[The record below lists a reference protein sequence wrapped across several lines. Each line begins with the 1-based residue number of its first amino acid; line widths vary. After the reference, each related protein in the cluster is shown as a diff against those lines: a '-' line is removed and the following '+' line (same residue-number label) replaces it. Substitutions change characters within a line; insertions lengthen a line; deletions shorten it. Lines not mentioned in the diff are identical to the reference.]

1 MHQRPVAR
9 SPYGCLVGFVVWL
22 LVAWPGAAAARPS
35 FVFIL
40 VDDMDYAALQWMPS
54 TRELIG
60 GGGLDFRRAYVEVA
74 LCAPSRASYLTGRYA
89 HNTGVLTVDNA
100 NGGYR
105 QWRRNGHERRNLAT
119 ALHAA
124 GYRTALIGKYQN
136 GFPDNQPE
144 TYIPQGWDYWAVA
157 VQRGDAPYR
166 QFNYKLNVNG
176 SLVRYGSSAAAYGT
190 DVYAG
195 KAREFIRQAA
205 AARKDFF
212 LFLSLFA
219 PHSPSTAAP
228 RHAGI
233 FTNARV
239 PRTPSF
245 AESDISDKPSFLR
258 GSRLDQAAT
267 ALLDKD
273 YAQRLRALRAV
284 DEAVRSVHDTLK
296 AAGRLDDTYIIFAS
310 DNGYHGGQHRQPAGK
325 QLPYEE
331 DIHVPLLIRGPAVAP
346 GRSDSDHIVGNI
358 DLAPTIAQLAGVPA
372 LPGVDGRS
380 FAGLLGGGARKA
392 AWRESLKI
400 ARWRSPSA
408 AGDPLPAFRGVRT
421 TRYTWVEWGNG
432 ERELYDNLRDP
443 YQLANLAADP
453 ASAGRRSLLARLA
466 ADLASCAGA
475 ACRKAENRR
484 WVEPAAG
491 AP

>member
-1 MHQRPVAR
+1 MPPYPVGKGLRGWLA
-9 SPYGCLVGFVVWL
+9 GLVIWL
-22 LVAWPGAAAARPS
+22 LLAWPGAVAARPS

-40 VDDMDYAALQWMPS
+40 VDDMDHAALQWMPW
-54 TRELIG
+54 TRQLIG
-60 GGGLDFRRAYVEVA
+60 GRGLDFQRAYVEVA

-89 HNTGVLTVDNA
+89 HNSGVLTVDNA

-105 QWRRNGHERRNLAT
+105 QWRRRGHERHNLAT

-124 GYRTALIGKYQN
+124 GYRTALVGKYQN

-144 TYIPQGWDYWAVA
+144 TYIPPGWDYWAVA

-195 KAREFIRQAA
+195 KAKEFIRQSAA
-205 AARKDFF
+205 ANKDFF

-228 RHAGI
+228 RHDGL
-233 FTNARV
+233 FPDGRV

-245 AESDISDKPSFLR
+245 TEKDVSDKPSFLR
-258 GSRLDQAAT
+258 GNRLGQAAVA
-267 ALLDKD
+267 ALDRD
-273 YAQRLRALRAV
+273 YAQRLRALQAV
-284 DEAVRSVHDTLK
+284 DEAVRSIYATLQ
-296 AAGRLDDTYIIFAS
+296 AAGRLDDTYVVFAS
-310 DNGYHGGQHRQPAGK
+310 DNGYHGGHHQQPAGK

-331 DIHVPLLIRGPAVAP
+331 DIRVPLLIRGPAVTP
-346 GRSDSDHIVGNI
+346 GRTDRDHLVGNI
-358 DLAPTIAQLAGVPA
+358 DLAPTIAQLAGIPA

-380 FAGLLGGGARKA
+380 FAGLLGGGGKP
-392 AWRESLKI
+392 AWREALKI

-408 AGDPLPAFRGVRT
+408 TSDPLPAFRGVRT
-421 TRYTWVEWGNG
+421 TRYTWVEWANG

-443 YQLANLAADP
+443 HQLANLVADP
-453 ASAGRRSLLARLA
+453 ASAGRRAQLARLA

-475 ACRKAENRR
+475 ACRKVENRP

-491 AP
+491 TP